1 MESCVG
7 IRTANQ
13 SNFRTRASLWVRR
26 PLHVHVHHRA
36 AMPANAKAEGITPR
50 LTQPRTRRTCT
61 QKHHGDVA
69 REAGH
74 GALLGPGLDG
84 VVASSEGGEGADVS
98 EHFCRT
104 RAHVL
109 TMANRIC
116 NARYRAGTRDSR
128 GLAEG
133 AHARGA
139 QSTNARLDT
148 KRADGRAHAFRCPTY
163 RYRDRLPRHALHATG
178 ERGLTAPWPRLWG
191 CIPFW
196 CYIGSRTGS
205 TGRVR
210 LLIFGWKKR
219 KFACHKVGCTS
230 SPHSDQPATQRSIRS
245 NKAVKADIAWRYH
258 RVELETIDRLPVFT
272 ERR

>member
-13 SNFRTRASLWVRR
+13 SNFRTRASLWDRR

-50 LTQPRTRRTCT
+50 LTQPRTTRTCT

-74 GALLGPGLDG
+74 GADLAPGLDG

-116 NARYRAGTRDSR
+116 NARHRAGTRESR
-128 GLAEG
+128 CLAEG

-178 ERGLTAPWPRLWG
+178 ERGQTAPWPRLWG
-191 CIPFW
+191 CIPFGA
-196 CYIGSRTGS
+196 ILGAEAGQSRDAFSFLG
-205 TGRVR
+205 G
-210 LLIFGWKKR
+210 KKENSVH
-219 KFACHKVGCTS
+219 HKVRTS
-230 SPHSDQPATQRSIRS
+230 APHRP
-245 NKAVKADIAWRYH
+245 ADIAVKHTKQQGSESRH
-258 RVELETIDRLPVFT
+258 RLAVSPSGIRNN
-272 ERR
+272 

>member
-13 SNFRTRASLWVRR
+13 SNFRTRASLWDRR

-50 LTQPRTRRTCT
+50 LTQPRTTRTCT

-74 GALLGPGLDG
+74 GADLAPGLDG

-116 NARYRAGTRDSR
+116 NARHRAGTRESR
-128 GLAEG
+128 CLAEG

-178 ERGLTAPWPRLWG
+178 ERGQTAPWPRLWG
-191 CIPFW
+191 CIPFGA
-196 CYIGSRTGS
+196 ILGAEAGQSRDAFAFLVG
-205 TGRVR
+205 
-210 LLIFGWKKR
+210 KKENSVPTKSR
-219 KFACHKVGCTS
+219 S
-230 SPHSDQPATQRSIRS
+230 SEATEQNPPSLYEATRQ
-245 NKAVKADIAWRYH
+245 
-258 RVELETIDRLPVFT
+258 
-272 ERR
+272 